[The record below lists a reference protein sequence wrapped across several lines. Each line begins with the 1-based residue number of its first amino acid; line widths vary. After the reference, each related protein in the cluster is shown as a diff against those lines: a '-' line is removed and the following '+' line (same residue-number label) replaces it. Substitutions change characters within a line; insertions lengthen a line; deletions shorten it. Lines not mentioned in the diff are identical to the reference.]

1 MRLHVIGDTVDRL
14 SALRATLPPQ
24 CSVSSELLAAATLRN
39 VEIDSVIVA
48 ADLRNPENILA
59 LKQLSARLNRMRRR
73 LFLVE
78 QDTRLSI
85 AQAYALGA
93 TQVLCGAVSP
103 AQLLAESFDA
113 PSSPAGAD
121 QASLGTRAAAAAGV
135 ASITSMFRAV
145 LSGTAIDLEG
155 AKDAGRKI
163 ADSVVEHGLSDWL
176 DSVRR
181 HHEGTYQHCLLVT
194 GVAIDFGMS
203 LGLRQADMERLT
215 TAAMVHDI
223 GKAVVPLAILDKPG
237 RLDADERA
245 LIETHPVAGYEALKG
260 NAAISEQV
268 LDAVRHHHEYL
279 DGSGYPDGL
288 CGNSINDIVRLL
300 TICDI
305 FAALIEHRPYRPI
318 MSRQD
323 AYDIVKCMDGKLEKP
338 LVSAFRTVALKR

>member
-1 MRLHVIGDTVDRL
+1 ML
-14 SALRATLPPQ
+14 
-24 CSVSSELLAAATLRN
+24 
-39 VEIDSVIVA
+39 
-48 ADLRNPENILA
+48 
-59 LKQLSARLNRMRRR
+59 RR
-73 LFLVE
+73 LLPREEDFFGLFE
-78 QDTRLSI
+78 RH
-85 AQAYALGA
+85 AAL
-93 TQVLCGAVSP
+93 TV
-103 AQLLAESFDA
+103 
-113 PSSPAGAD
+113 
-121 QASLGTRAAAAAGV
+121 
-135 ASITSMFRAV
+135 
-145 LSGTAIDLEG
+145 EG

-223 GKAVVPLAILDKPG
+223 GKAAVPLAILDKPG

-260 NAAISEQV
+260 NPAIAEQV
-268 LDAVRHHHEYL
+268 LDAVRHHHEFL

-288 CGNSINDIVRLL
+288 CGNSITDIVRLL

-323 AYDIVKCMDGKLEKP
+323 AYDIVKGMDGKLEKP
-338 LVSAFRTVALKR
+338 LVSAFRSVALRR